1 MTGVHIYIAS
11 EGKTYQEDSLN
22 TSTIKHLTV
31 KISF

>member
-11 EGKTYQEDSLN
+11 VGKSYQEDSLN
-22 TSTIKHLTV
+22 TSTIEHLTV